1 MNNEQY
7 SKEKR
12 LPKIAADIII
22 ECEGKVILIKRKFPP
37 YGWALP
43 GGFLEYGETVEQ
55 TARREAKEE
64 TCLDLVDVKQFHTY
78 SAPSRDLRWH
88 TISVIFTAKG
98 VGMPQAADDAS
109 ELKLYTLDNLPEPI
123 CFDHKKVLEDYKKS
137 VKE

>member
-1 MNNEQY
+1 MIQD

-12 LPKIAADIII
+12 YSKIAADIII
-22 ECEGKVILIKRKFPP
+22 EYEDKIILIKRKFPP

-64 TCLDLVDVKQFHTY
+64 TCLDLDDLKQFHTY
-78 SAPSRDLRWH
+78 SDPKRDLRWH

-98 VGMPQAADDAS
+98 VGIPQAADDAS

-123 CFDHKKVLEDYKKS
+123 CFDHKKVLDDYKKS
-137 VKE
+137 IEK

>member
-1 MNNEQY
+1 MIQD

-12 LPKIAADIII
+12 YSKIAADIII
-22 ECEGKVILIKRKFPP
+22 EYEDKIILIKRKFPP

-64 TCLDLVDVKQFHTY
+64 TCLDLDDLKQFHTY
-78 SAPSRDLRWH
+78 SDPKRDLRWH

-98 VGMPQAADDAS
+98 VGIPQAADDAS

-137 VKE
+137 IEK